1 MKDCVLAAK
10 PVIKKACYLFR
21 IYETKAFTEFNAA
34 LRKEA
39 FKNPVGTKDD
49 QRKKEIRFVTHREMF
64 KTMNDRTNDPTN
76 DTHYP
81 LEMYIL
87 NIIDV
92 FAFTPKMKSDSEL
105 DDHDCDYGTEYET
118 EDEYDTEDDD
128 EEPSPKRVCVE
139 IQPTVSNLYGFYT
152 GADINIASTST
163 QPSVSNPYGF
173 YTGHSN
179 IEQQNSPTEQPVGSY
194 DANNNIISHAESNYI
209 AGYIYKEFKYS
220 IYIQYVT
227 LIHYLQ

>member
-1 MKDCVLAAK
+1 M
-10 PVIKKACYLFR
+10 
-21 IYETKAFTEFNAA
+21 
-34 LRKEA
+34 
-39 FKNPVGTKDD
+39 
-49 QRKKEIRFVTHREMF
+49 
-64 KTMNDRTNDPTN
+64 MNDRANDPTN
-76 DTHYP
+76 EAHYP
-81 LEMYIL
+81 LDMYIL

-105 DDHDCDYGTEYET
+105 DDHDSDYGTEYET
-118 EDEYDTEDDD
+118 EDEYDTKDDD
-128 EEPSPKRVCVE
+128 EVEPSPKRVCVE
-139 IQPTVSNLYGFYT
+139 IQPTVSNPYGFYT
-152 GADINIASTST
+152 GADIKIASPST

-194 DANNNIISHAESNYI
+194 GANNNIISHAESNYN